1 MAKEKDSEA
10 NDESSPNEDT
20 DTSQRNIAESA
31 EIISKL
37 TATAAISKRILR
49 QVRSSFETQKM
60 VESSKQM
67 STYGRDQIRRAKRR
81 D

>member
-1 MAKEKDSEA
+1 MEKDSEA
-10 NDESSPNEDT
+10 ADESSLNEDI

-37 TATAAISKRILR
+37 TVTAETSKRIMR
-49 QVRSSFETQKM
+49 QVRSSFDTQKM
-60 VESSKQM
+60 VETSKQM
-67 STYGRDQIRRAKRR
+67 STYGKDQIRRATRR

>member
-1 MAKEKDSEA
+1 MEKDSEA
-10 NDESSPNEDT
+10 ADESSLNEDI

-37 TATAAISKRILR
+37 TVTAETSKRIMR
-49 QVRSSFETQKM
+49 QVRSSFDTQKM
-60 VESSKQM
+60 VETSKQM
-67 STYGRDQIRRAKRR
+67 STYGKDQIRRAARR

>member
-1 MAKEKDSEA
+1 MAMEKDSEA
-10 NDESSPNEDT
+10 ADESSLNEDI

-37 TATAAISKRILR
+37 TVTAETSKRIMR
-49 QVRSSFETQKM
+49 QVRSSFDTQKM
-60 VESSKQM
+60 VETSKQM
-67 STYGRDQIRRAKRR
+67 STYGKDQIRRATRR